1 MIFEETPIRENIVEN
16 HNQINM
22 STLREGRSVYLN
34 FGRLCEDRDER
45 SKSPKIY
52 NNLNNVTHL
61 SQNKGMIKNIESN
74 VKKIIKKN
82 L

>member
-1 MIFEETPIRENIVEN
+1 MIFEETPIRENIIEN
-16 HNQINM
+16 HNKINM

-34 FGRLCEDRDER
+34 LGRLCEERDER
-45 SKSPKIY
+45 SKSPKLH

-74 VKKIIKKN
+74 VKLK
-82 L
+82 